1 MIAHDPKKLRTAAR
15 RIVACGA
22 LASCAAAA
30 CAAPAFAAG
39 ASNPFAMFAALPT
52 VGDAQLGTMRGRY
65 VAPHS
70 GGPGAV
76 AAATALRPG
85 PGIAGATGGVFTAS
99 VAQSAHTAGPSIS
112 GLGTSVV
119 YFGVQMVSTWQVP
132 SGSTTQGVSVGL
144 NLGINVQ
151 AGTVTV
157 STWSSSNNGGLP
169 PGPATSNSVDG
180 AAPVSGISNG
190 VGQSIQVAGDGNTV
204 VNDAGLV
211 VTQSAPNSV
220 ITPTTTTCGST
231 CTTTIGA
238 NSVTIAIA
246 TAAGTVSQSI
256 GPDGVLQT
264 VQLNGNSN
272 QIESD
277 LNMQAQVAPSTSS
290 GIGNI
295 LPILQSLSGLP

>member
-1 MIAHDPKKLRTAAR
+1 MIAHDLKKLRTAAR

-22 LASCAAAA
+22 LASWAAAA
-30 CAAPAFAAG
+30 CAAPALAAG
-39 ASNPFAMFAALPT
+39 TSNPFAMFAALPA

-70 GGPGAV
+70 GAPGAV

-85 PGIAGATGGVFTAS
+85 PGIAGVTDGVFTAS
-99 VAQSAHTAGPSIS
+99 AARSAHTAGPSIS

-119 YFGVQMVSTWQVP
+119 YFGVQMISTWQVA
-132 SGSTTQGVSVGL
+132 SGGVAVGL
-144 NLGINVQ
+144 NLGINVKTD
-151 AGTVTV
+151 TVTV

-169 PGPATSNSVDG
+169 AGPATGNSVNG

-211 VTQSAPNSV
+211 VSESAPNSV

-246 TAAGTVSQSI
+246 TAQGTVSQSI

>member
-1 MIAHDPKKLRTAAR
+1 MIAHDPKRLRTAAR

-22 LASCAAAA
+22 LAAFAAAA

-39 ASNPFAMFAALPT
+39 TSNPFAMFAALPT

-65 VAPHS
+65 VVPHS

-76 AAATALRPG
+76 AAATALQPG
-85 PGIAGATGGVFTAS
+85 PGIAGATDGVSAAS
-99 VAQSAHTAGPSIS
+99 VARSTHMAGPSIS

-119 YFGVQMVSTWQVP
+119 YFGVQMTSTWQAP
-132 SGSTTQGVSVGL
+132 SGGVAVGL

-151 AGTVTV
+151 TDSVTI

-169 PGPATSNSVDG
+169 AGPATGNSVNG
-180 AAPVSGISNG
+180 APPVSGISNG

-211 VTQSAPNSV
+211 VTQSAPDSV

-246 TAAGTVSQSI
+246 TAQGTVSQSI

-277 LNMQAQVAPSTSS
+277 LNMQAQVAPSTAS

-295 LPILQSLSGLP
+295 LPILQSLNGLP